1 MDPTYRRWQTEFA
14 PLEANF
20 FDALC
25 GFVRVHFDNSIN
37 HYYQEGHESLIDFR
51 SWSFERYLRKA
62 VP

>member
-14 PLEANF
+14 PLEANL

-37 HYYQEGHESLIDFR
+37 HYYQEGHESLNDFL
-51 SWSFERYLRKA
+51 SWAYQRYLRKA

>member
-14 PLEANF
+14 PLEANL

-25 GFVRVHFDNSIN
+25 GFVRVHFDNLIN
-37 HYYQEGHESLIDFR
+37 HDYQEGHESSIDFR
-51 SWSFERYLRKA
+51 SWTFERYLRKA

>member
-14 PLEANF
+14 PLEANL

-51 SWSFERYLRKA
+51 SWAFERYLRKA